1 MKPCNV
7 LTASVLMLNAPA
19 AQAQQWLVNNV
30 IDNHRIEVSICDGA
44 VKNRQR
50 LPEACAKYPQFADA
64 MAAQSKGAVQAAP
77 NARPAAP
84 TGAAMASLKFTPTT
98 GDTTVQD
105 FANELGKNATERQQ
119 LASAIDTVKRDVLE
133 REYGA
138 KGWKNNVA
146 GAYAFFVGSLHMA
159 WSGNEPN
166 TAQKDALFAAMSAK
180 LAPSLAGVSDR
191 EKTALYNTLI
201 ASATLPLLLHI
212 DGRQNNNKAEL
223 EQARELAAQYSRKI
237 MKMEPQELAGF
248 FSDSTGSAARAP
260 GKTVA
265 ASPAPGGNLD
275 GRYNCQMAALQFDG
289 VSYVTQYRPTGMWFA
304 IKGNSYSAQQG
315 GGTVDAGADVVG
327 FRGGAYDGWRGARR
341 GEAIVFRKNDYGN
354 ARPGESIRSGDF
366 RCGRATR

>member
-1 MKPCNV
+1 MK
-7 LTASVLMLNAPA
+7 LRNA
-19 AQAQQWLVNNV
+19 L
-30 IDNHRIEVSICDGA
+30 I
-44 VKNRQR
+44 
-50 LPEACAKYPQFADA
+50 ACALLVTCSTAT
-64 MAAQSKGAVQAAP
+64 AQSSA
-77 NARPAAP
+77 
-84 TGAAMASLKFTPTT
+84 LKFTPHP

-105 FANELGKNATERQQ
+105 FANELGKNPAERQQ
-119 LASAIDTVKRDVLE
+119 LAAAIDTVKRDVLE

-159 WSGNEPN
+159 WSGNEPSA
-166 TAQKDALFAAMSAK
+166 AQKDALFAAMSAK
-180 LAPSLAGVSDR
+180 MAPALAGVSDR

-212 DGRQNNNKAEL
+212 DGRQNNNAAEL
-223 EQARELAAQYSRKI
+223 AQARELAAQYSRKI

-248 FSDSTGSAARAP
+248 FSGGAGGTAGASAGSA
-260 GKTVA
+260 VA
-265 ASPAPGGNLD
+265 TPAAGGNLD

-315 GGTVDAGADVVG
+315 GGTIDAGADVVG

-341 GEAIVFRKNDYGN
+341 GEAIVFRKNDYAN
-354 ARPGESIRSGDF
+354 ARPGESIKSGDL
-366 RCGRATR
+366 RCGRASRSVAETHGRVRR

>member
-1 MKPCNV
+1 MKFR
-7 LTASVLMLNAPA
+7 NA
-19 AQAQQWLVNNV
+19 L
-30 IDNHRIEVSICDGA
+30 I
-44 VKNRQR
+44 
-50 LPEACAKYPQFADA
+50 ACALLAA
-64 MAAQSKGAVQAAP
+64 CSTAAAQSSA
-77 NARPAAP
+77 
-84 TGAAMASLKFTPTT
+84 LKFTPHA

-105 FANELGKNATERQQ
+105 FANDLGKNAAERQQ

-133 REYGA
+133 REYSA

-146 GAYAFFVGSLHMA
+146 GAYAFFIGSLHMA
-159 WSGNEPN
+159 WSGNEPS
-166 TAQKDALFAAMSAK
+166 TTQKDALFAAMSAK
-180 LAPSLAGVSDR
+180 MAPALAGVSDR

-201 ASATLPLLLHI
+201 ASATLPLMLHL
-212 DGRQNNNKAEL
+212 DGKQQNNAAEL
-223 EQARELAAQYSRKI
+223 AQARELAAQYSRKL

-248 FSDSTGSAARAP
+248 FSGAAGGIASASA
-260 GKTVA
+260 GTSVA
-265 ASPAPGGNLD
+265 TPAAGGHLD

-354 ARPGESIRSGDF
+354 PRPGESIKSGDF
-366 RCGRATR
+366 RCGRASR